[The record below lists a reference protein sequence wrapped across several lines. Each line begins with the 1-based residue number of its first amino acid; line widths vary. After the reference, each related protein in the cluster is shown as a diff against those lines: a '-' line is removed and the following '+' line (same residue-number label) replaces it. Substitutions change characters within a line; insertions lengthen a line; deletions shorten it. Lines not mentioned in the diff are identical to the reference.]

1 MRTKHYIMTLC
12 LLLVAMTT
20 AMAQAVTTAQQKNT
34 LTIPDVT
41 MGQGSSISLP
51 IQVANT
57 TDIVAAQFTIMVPDG
72 LSLAPGTAKLTERA
86 DGHTV
91 TMRSMGDKK
100 YMAMIHSAQNKPI
113 KLRSG
118 ALLTVTIIAS
128 SSAEEGKEYPLALSD
143 VVLASA
149 KGDNVLTSYQAGKV
163 TIAKSPDLEV
173 SHVTTSVTSIV
184 PKGNVTV
191 SWQVK
196 NVGGLAANGG
206 WKENIYLTSADG
218 SYDKLIGSV
227 EYDNTLAA
235 DAAVSRSLELTMPSE
250 LGISDNGKIKV
261 VVKPRSDT
269 GEPSWLQKNNTG
281 VTAQTVPVE
290 KRLYLTP
297 DLANIDEA
305 TAKNVRFYLSRS
317 GSTSAEETFMLTAT
331 ADSRLAL
338 PSSVTIPSGQAGV
351 YFYAQIAANGRLDDI
366 ASLAMN
372 LEGNGYTAVQG
383 TVNIEDD
390 TYPSLTISSK
400 QIDVTEGGKI
410 AFTIKTERVSSQDIP
425 VSLACDLPTRFRIP
439 ADIVIPAG
447 KESVDVEV
455 EAIDDDTPD
464 IEKVV
469 TMTASAVGYNAGT
482 MLTTLVD
489 NDIPSLQLSLT
500 PNAVSEGAGPLA
512 VTAKLKR
519 TDNINK
525 TVTIKLTDDSNGNI
539 HYARQS
545 IEMASGVEEMDIN
558 LGPIDN
564 ALVDG
569 ERTYNITAAVFIAS
583 CSCNAT
589 VGTSGGSVTVPLTVY
604 DNDGPSLTLT
614 ASASTLK
621 EGAETTMTIARN
633 TDTKDALTVSLSSD
647 QDAVLEYPA
656 SVTIPVGKTSV
667 DFTVKSKKYETSGDD
682 LIAIL
687 TAQANGYSKG
697 TFWISISDQNLPDA
711 QITSLTLTTTK
722 VEAGGDAVVKL
733 NLSNTGNATLPE
745 QTPIYFYLS
754 NSSKSVAT
762 AYLQED
768 LAAGESTE
776 IIRTL
781 TMPKAVGSY
790 KLYAVVNEEKIV
802 KELLYTNNTS
812 ASIDLATESP
822 FGYTVAVG
830 KAQYKQGEAVSINGT
845 VSGQDIANKAVEIY
859 VVNEGYRHA
868 IEATTD
874 AKGSFEATYSPYN
887 GQAGHFVV
895 GVCYPGENATAE
907 MASFDVYGLKRA
919 DNKAI
924 TCEANLGEKY
934 TGSIS
939 IVNPTSLNL
948 SVMKVSVVSSP
959 ADCEVTVNAP
969 TSLAGKATSDISF
982 EIMPNAESEGNDWEK
997 IELNVETKEG
1007 ATLPLTLYY
1016 YCRTTNGKL
1025 KASVASI
1032 NTTMV
1037 KGASRDYPITL
1048 MNVGNGS
1055 TGKITLSLPS
1065 WMATVTPSEMPSLDK
1080 DATSEMILR
1089 LTPTDDMLLN
1099 VPVSGAIGIN
1109 CANGEG
1115 LSLPFY
1121 IEPVSETT
1129 GTLTIDACD
1138 ENTYYTKEAP
1148 HLAGATV
1155 TVKHP
1160 TTGAVVASG
1169 KTDKDGLYSV
1179 TLSEGYYA
1187 VTVTAE
1193 KHNTYSNNLLVD
1205 PGKDNKKVV
1214 NLSYEAIKIDWNVT
1228 ETEVEDNYEIK
1239 TDVKYETSVPVPVV
1253 VLSTPNSIPAKDL
1266 NDGESLIFYASL
1278 TNKGLITAQD
1288 VELLLP
1294 TDLKSLKFEALD
1306 SSLPMDIA
1314 PNQSVFVPVKVTKV
1328 VQASQAKGM
1337 HKDSNIDDDP
1347 CADQVGTLYFWD
1359 CGNDRKWH
1367 RYDVALQLGSC
1378 DSKDPFGNGG
1388 SDSYGSGTNL
1398 GGGVGR
1404 GTGPGYGP
1412 VKGNIGGGYIG
1423 STTNSTPLSPTEDK
1437 GCEPCQNG
1445 VLIAGAKCIGYFLG
1459 EAVETLKDLLDLA
1472 DFDNDK
1478 DDDDL
1483 IGLIGQ
1489 CKDYSDIL
1497 LEIAESFDGCVNG
1510 KDKVDKVLD
1519 CYNTASKAVDAAFDD
1534 LVEKAFGPYIPPQV
1548 LKKYKSIGK
1557 KFLKY
1562 KKWIDA
1568 AAECAGDLYHA
1579 CDHIKDKDE
1588 DNDQAQS
1595 SEAKGI
1601 RKRQTSESL
1610 TSKALE
1616 GMGQYAN
1623 YLNGFSCLN
1632 NILFGSEPVWNEMSL
1647 EEMAILLNLDYGNL
1661 TYEEALQYKPQD
1673 LPASLFERFY
1683 NRQTSWKRGDYSNL
1697 SEEEQEKILT
1707 AKANINNAVNYF
1719 TDEGYKNPVE
1729 FLRTTL
1735 KDAWINAN
1743 KSSSSVCSS
1752 ITLQFTQQMT
1762 MTRQAFRGTLSIFN
1776 GSEDTSMG
1784 DIKLNLT
1791 VKDEDGNIA
1800 GSNKFQVNP
1809 EKIDGFA
1816 GNLDFNSGWTLEAQK
1831 TGTATILFI
1840 PTKNAAPT
1848 VPQRY
1853 CFGGSI
1859 SYIDPFT
1866 GLEVTRE
1873 LSPITLTVKPSPNL
1887 NLTYFMQRD
1896 IKGDDPLT
1904 ADVVEPSE
1912 EAEFSVLINNVGYG
1926 DATDIRMVTNQPEI
1940 VANEK
1945 GLAVKFNLVSS
1956 QLNGEEKSLALGG
1969 SVATEFGTIP
1979 AQKTAYAQWWMTSS
1993 LLGHFTS
2000 YDIAANHVSSY
2011 GNPDLSLLKEV
2022 TIHELI
2028 RSIDIPK
2035 DDEKMVGF
2043 LTNDIVDANDTPDMI
2058 YLSNGDIEDVSKVKE
2073 AKLIKVS
2080 ETEYQLTIT
2089 PSKKGWN
2096 YGNLND
2102 PTYGISALKEIA
2114 RQNSSGEIGQR
2125 SIWQTDCTLR
2135 DGKDPLY
2142 ENLLHFVD
2150 NFEDGTSKTYTLTFE
2165 PTPELV
2171 LEVAAIEGTP
2181 VEENEIAEQPI
2192 KQLKVV
2198 FNKPID
2204 AQTFAT
2210 DDLTFVVQG
2219 KQQDASLIGISTDD
2233 NKTFT
2238 LDFSAWTDNAVNG
2251 YYSLTV
2257 QTAEISDWEGYHGK
2271 TGKNASWTMF
2281 KDGLVRLLTS
2291 TYPEKSGDITRVIE
2305 NASQTKEKMAS
2316 SKIDS
2321 KKSEMSGADSN
2332 MVEYGTAFKLQ
2343 AKPREGYE
2351 FVSWS
2356 LDGEVVSTEPT
2367 LEQVSLRDY
2376 EYVANFK
2383 KTPCSITID
2392 TECEG
2397 GRIEGCNTGIYDQD
2411 TEMEL
2416 TAVADDDYIFDTWV
2430 VNGKAMEGTENV
2442 KFTVSGETSISAKF
2456 TREVFLQ
2463 KMVIYK
2469 GWNWVSSYLKEMVST
2484 DNFLLNS
2491 ATIVGTSDDTS
2502 VLLPVTTYK
2511 VKAVSSFVDY
2521 SRGHLYDAKADAP
2534 SLKVGW
2540 NWLGYPYSYS
2550 STITD
2555 AISNAEEGD
2564 VLVGQSGFAEYSNNS
2579 WEGTLLTLLPNHGYL
2594 YKSASEKA
2602 LCFSLDKVSTTQ
2614 GETAG
2619 NDNESTE
2626 TIPRQYQE
2634 VMSIIALIKE
2644 NGENVA
2650 KSSLQVT
2657 AMVGDELRGVGK
2669 IVNGKYYLTVY
2680 GNTAEEV
2687 KFFVENNET
2696 GDKTEITETMD
2707 FKEDLVGDRKTPYV
2721 IDLDLAT
2728 NINAIFAEGKSVQ
2741 IYNLQGILV
2750 DGFATR
2756 KSIEKLPQGVYI
2768 VNGKKLVKR

>member
-1 MRTKHYIMTLC
+1 MTLC

-51 IQVANT
+51 IEVANT
-57 TDIVAAQFTIMVPDG
+57 TDIVAAQFTITVPDG
-72 LSLAPGTAKLTERA
+72 LSLAPGTAKLTDRA

-100 YMAMIHSAQNKPI
+100 YMAMIHSAQNKPV

-118 ALLTVTIIAS
+118 ALLTVTITAS
-128 SSAEEGKEYPLALSD
+128 SSVEEGKEYPLALSD

-173 SHVTTSVTSIV
+173 SHVTTSATSIV
-184 PKGNVTV
+184 PKGNVTI

-196 NVGGLAANGG
+196 NVGGLATNGG
-206 WKENIYLTSADG
+206 WKEIIYLTSADG

-235 DAAVSRSLELTMPSE
+235 DAAVSRSLELTLPSE

-269 GEPSWLQKNNTG
+269 GEPSWLQENNTG
-281 VTAQTVPVE
+281 VTTQEIPVE
-290 KRLYLTP
+290 KLLYLTP
-297 DLANIDEA
+297 NLANIDEA

-317 GSTSAEETFMLTAT
+317 GSSSAEETFTLTAT
-331 ADSRLAL
+331 ADSRLTL
-338 PSSVTIPSGQAGV
+338 PSSVTIPSGQAGI
-351 YFYAQIAANGRLDDI
+351 YFYAQIAANGKLDDI
-366 ASLAMN
+366 ASLAMT

-390 TYPSLTISSK
+390 TYPSLTISST

-410 AFTIKTERVSSQDIP
+410 TFTIKAERVSSQDIP
-425 VSLACDLPTRFRIP
+425 VSLVCDLPTRFRIP

-469 TMTASAVGYNAGT
+469 TMTASAMGYNAGT

-500 PNAVSEGAGPLA
+500 PNAVSEDAGPLA

-604 DNDGPSLTLT
+604 DNDGPSLALS

-621 EGAETTMTIARN
+621 EGAETTMTLARN

-667 DFTVKSKKYETSGDD
+667 DFTVKSKKNETSGDD

-697 TFWISISDQNLPDA
+697 TFWFSISDQNLPDA
-711 QITSLTLTTTK
+711 QIASLTLTTTK

-745 QTPIYFYLS
+745 QTSIYFYLS

-776 IIRTL
+776 IIRTI

-790 KLYAVVNEEKIV
+790 KLYAVVNEEKTV

-812 ASIDLATESP
+812 ASIEIATESP

-830 KAQYKQGEAVSINGT
+830 KAQYKQGEIVSITGT
-845 VSGQDIANKAVEIY
+845 VSGQNIANKAVEIY
-859 VVNEGYRHA
+859 VVNEGYRHT

-874 AKGSFEATYSPYN
+874 ANGSYEATYSPYN
-887 GQAGHFVV
+887 GQAGHFAV
-895 GVCYPGENATAE
+895 GVCYSGENATAE

-924 TCEANLGEKY
+924 TCEANLGEIY

-948 SVMKVSVVSSP
+948 SGMKVSVVSSP

-982 EIMPNAESEGNDWEK
+982 EIMPNAESEGSDWEK
-997 IELNVETKEG
+997 IELNVETNEG
-1007 ATLPLTLYY
+1007 ATLPVTLYY
-1016 YCRTTNGKL
+1016 YCRTANGKL

-1048 MNVGNGS
+1048 MNVGKGS

-1065 WMATVTPSEMPSLDK
+1065 WMTTVTPSEMPSLDK
-1080 DATSEMILR
+1080 DATAEMILR
-1089 LTPTDDMLLN
+1089 LTPTDDMQLN
-1099 VPVSGAIGIN
+1099 VPVSGTIGIN

-1115 LSLPFY
+1115 MSLPFY

-1148 HLAGATV
+1148 HLANAEV

-1160 TTGAVVASG
+1160 TTGAVIASG
-1169 KTDKDGLYSV
+1169 KTDKDGLYSI
-1179 TLSEGYYA
+1179 TLPEGYYA

-1193 KHNTYSNNLLVD
+1193 KHETYRNNLLVD
-1205 PGKDNKKVV
+1205 PAKDKKITV
-1214 NLSYEAIKIDWNVT
+1214 NLSISAIKITYDVV
-1228 ETEVEDNYEIK
+1228 ETEIEDQYEVVTTTK
-1239 TDVKYETSVPVPVV
+1239 FETNVPRPVV
-1253 VLSTPNSIPAKDL
+1253 VATAPKSIHGDNMKEGDAVII
-1266 NDGESLIFYASL
+1266 NFIL
-1278 TNKGLITAQD
+1278 TNKGLINAEN
-1288 VELLLP
+1288 VKLSIP
-1294 TDLKSLKFEALD
+1294 TDLTGWEFKALEELEVPILAPQ
-1306 SSLPMDIA
+1306 SSISFPILI
-1314 PNQSVFVPVKVTKV
+1314 TKV
-1328 VQASQAKGM
+1328 PIASNSKGYRVNSNSPISPCM
-1337 HKDSNIDDDP
+1337 AGMEYEYAWRCGKDLKEDESLYRMALKTCANSAILGLITGQMGNI
-1347 CADQVGTLYFWD
+1347 
-1359 CGNDRKWH
+1359 
-1367 RYDVALQLGSC
+1367 
-1378 DSKDPFGNGG
+1378 GNGG
-1388 SDSYGSGTNL
+1388 S
-1398 GGGVGR
+1398 GGG
-1404 GTGPGYGP
+1404 
-1412 VKGNIGGGYIG
+1412 G
-1423 STTNSTPLSPTEDK
+1423 STSNPIPGSPTSDK
-1437 GCEPCQNG
+1437 HLYEYEEKEPTVSTYDPLCDPQRTKCGEQLLNKLRDQIPILG
-1445 VLIAGAKCIGYFLG
+1445 PYLAKI
-1459 EAVETLKDLLDLA
+1459 D
-1472 DFDNDK
+1472 
-1478 DDDDL
+1478 
-1483 IGLIGQ
+1483 
-1489 CKDYSDIL
+1489 
-1497 LEIAESFDGCVNG
+1497 
-1510 KDKVDKVLD
+1510 
-1519 CYNTASKAVDAAFDD
+1519 DAAN
-1534 LVEKAFGPYIPPQV
+1534 KAI
-1548 LKKYKSIGK
+1548 
-1557 KFLKY
+1557 
-1562 KKWIDA
+1562 A
-1568 AAECAGDLYHA
+1568 AAENGGNLPPDEMEDLLKGLAKEADEAFKGGGDEMADLANDLEDLIDACEQFIKEQNERENQAKRSRAGIIYSARMAINILIEEMNKLDKIMLNLYGSRVWYSHFDSEKGMFFDYLGSLNTLDNINEAEMLRHKPSSVSPKDCYVLIEHQKKYWNNASAWKETKEDISPYLVHESNAIEFGYKSFSDLYR
-1579 CDHIKDKDE
+1579 
-1588 DNDQAQS
+1588 
-1595 SEAKGI
+1595 AK
-1601 RKRQTSESL
+1601 
-1610 TSKALE
+1610 
-1616 GMGQYAN
+1616 
-1623 YLNGFSCLN
+1623 
-1632 NILFGSEPVWNEMSL
+1632 L
-1647 EEMAILLNLDYGNL
+1647 EEA
-1661 TYEEALQYKPQD
+1661 YKYIV
-1673 LPASLFERFY
+1673 E
-1683 NRQTSWKRGDYSNL
+1683 SN
-1697 SEEEQEKILT
+1697 T
-1707 AKANINNAVNYF
+1707 
-1719 TDEGYKNPVE
+1719 G
-1729 FLRTTL
+1729 
-1735 KDAWINAN
+1735 
-1743 KSSSSVCSS
+1743 SVCSS
-1752 ITLQFTQQMT
+1752 ITLQFTQEMK
-1762 MTRQAFRGTLSIFN
+1762 MTRQAFRGTLSVFN
-1776 GSEDTSMG
+1776 GSEVTSMG

-1800 GSNKFQVNP
+1800 GSNKFQINP
-1809 EKIDGFA
+1809 EKLDGFT
-1816 GNLDFNSGWTLEAQK
+1816 GNLDFTSGWTLEAQK

-1848 VPQRY
+1848 TPQRY
-1853 CFGGSI
+1853 SFGGTI

-1887 NLTYFMQRD
+1887 NLIYFMQRD

-1926 DATDIRMVTNQPEI
+1926 DATDIRMVTSQPEI

-2011 GNPDLSLLKEV
+2011 GNPDLSLLNEV

-2058 YLSNGDIEDVSKVKE
+2058 YLSNGDIEEVSKVKE
-2073 AKLIKVS
+2073 AKLVKVS

-2089 PSKKGWN
+2089 PSRKGWN

-2114 RQNSSGEIGQR
+2114 RQNSSEEIGQR

-2204 AQTFAT
+2204 AQTFAAA
-2210 DDLTFVVQG
+2210 DLTFVVQG

-2238 LDFSAWTDNAVNG
+2238 LDLSAWTDNAVNG

-2257 QTAEISDWEGYHGK
+2257 QTADISDWEGYHGK

-2291 TYPEKSGDITRVIE
+2291 TYPEKSGDITRFIE
-2305 NASQTKEKMAS
+2305 NASQTMEKMAS

-2383 KTPCSITID
+2383 KTPCAITID
-2392 TECEG
+2392 TECDG

-2416 TAVADDDYIFDTWV
+2416 TAVADDDYVFDTWV
-2430 VNGKAMEGTENV
+2430 VNGKAMEGTKKM

-2456 TREVFLQ
+2456 TREVFQQ
-2463 KMVIYK
+2463 KMVIHK

-2521 SRGHLYDAKADAP
+2521 SKGHLYDAKADAP

-2540 NWLGYPYSYS
+2540 NRLGYPYSYS

-2555 AISNAEEGD
+2555 AICNAEEGD
-2564 VLVGQSGFAEYSNNS
+2564 VLVGQSGFAEYSSNS
-2579 WEGTLLTLLPNHGYL
+2579 WEGTLQTLLPNHGYL

-2602 LCFSLDKVSTTQ
+2602 LRFSLDKVSTTQ

-2619 NDNESTE
+2619 NANESTDPN
-2626 TIPRQYQE
+2626 PRQYQE
-2634 VMSIIALIKE
+2634 VMSIIAIIKE

-2707 FKEDLVGDRKTPYV
+2707 FKEVLVGDRKTPYV
-2721 IDLDLAT
+2721 FDLDLAT

-2750 DGFATR
+2750 DGFANR